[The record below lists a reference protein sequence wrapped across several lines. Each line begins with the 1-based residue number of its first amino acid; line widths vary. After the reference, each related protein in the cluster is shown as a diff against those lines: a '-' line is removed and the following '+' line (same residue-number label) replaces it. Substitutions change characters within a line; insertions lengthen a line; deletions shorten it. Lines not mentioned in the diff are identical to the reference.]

1 MIARADNNDL
11 VRKPRAAK
19 AGWRSLADDRM
30 LLALLMFSLA
40 TFVGV
45 TFRTTGLC
53 LLVWAIALAKGLFIA
68 RHSITKIDST
78 IRSVYMSPW
87 IAFFGAALIIPAT
100 IWLRRVTITSRSIN
114 ALELAVDFV
123 AHSALAVGLWVW
135 SRNPRRGHVSQMV
148 AMTLALFMS
157 VASGGVSGMITGQ
170 TAIGLVTVLGFIAT
184 SQIVFSPSSIRSSL
198 RLGTLIYT
206 STAILAMLMVTSA
219 MTQLTTRSL
228 SEIQAF
234 ISSGLKDQLEA
245 GATEILGSGTRYVT
259 GQRLGNVRRVIE
271 SNPQEVVLKGYSEQV
286 PGYLRGNIFDHYQ
299 AGSWD
304 ARAAYSNSSGSGSAE
319 GGRDE
324 GGRDE
329 GGRGEGGRDEGGRDE
344 GGRGEGGLGEG
355 GLGEVILRPIAQA
368 SVPLTQPERGDR
380 FRYPMIDSDSA
391 SDPQISSPPIVGT
404 VELLSDPTRGNKS
417 FLPEA
422 TVWVELV
429 GQSVVVSNDRTLVR
443 GVDFDE
449 PYVAGVAA
457 APVPQPLT
465 QNDRTILTALPKQME
480 GIIRKTATEAFGV
493 EALGSKLSGGEVLGD
508 DASDDDGFDGNQ
520 SSPDV
525 LFASEKVA
533 KLATFFQNKFTYSL
547 ERQSGPRWIDP
558 LWYFLERRHPA
569 HCEYFAAAGM
579 FLLRSQGI
587 PARYVTGYVMDEPS
601 EDANSY
607 VARNSDA
614 HAWVEYYDQSD
625 SRWKV
630 AEMTPGKTYKPFGQG
645 ADEITSTADAM
656 LDEKTQTGAGS
667 RFYEQ
672 LRQLLGLL
680 PMSDALVSG
689 FRYAQVPL
697 LVGLSWVLYRRIRKP
712 GGNSSEHTR
721 RLEALDRKARRWG
734 MIRED
739 SETLHQ
745 FAIRVETTTP
755 LNANKNIEW
764 QQLGR
769 SLADDYRHHARS
781 LYRAV

>member
-1 MIARADNNDL
+1 MTARTDDNDL
-11 VRKPRAAK
+11 VRNPRASK
-19 AGWRSLADDRM
+19 AWWQSLATDRK
-30 LLALLMFSLA
+30 LLAFLMFSLA
-40 TFVGV
+40 MFVGV
-45 TFRTTGLC
+45 TFRTTGMC
-53 LLVWAIALAKGLFIA
+53 LLVWVISLAKGLFIA
-68 RHSITKIDST
+68 RHSTSRSEST
-78 IRSVYMSPW
+78 IRNLYKSPW
-87 IAFFGAALIIPAT
+87 IAVLGATLIIPVT
-100 IWLRRVTITSRSIN
+100 FWLRRVMITSRSIN
-114 ALELAVDFV
+114 ALELAIDFV
-123 AHSALAVGLWVW
+123 AHSALAVALWVW

-157 VASGGVSGMITGQ
+157 VASGGVSGLITGQ
-170 TAIGLVTVLGFIAT
+170 TAIGLVAVLGFIAT
-184 SQIVFSPSSIRSSL
+184 SQIVFSPSSIRSAL
-198 RLGTLIYT
+198 RSGTLIYT
-206 STAILAMLMVTSA
+206 SAAILAMLMATSA
-219 MTQLTTRSL
+219 MTQVTTRSL

-234 ISSGLKDQLEA
+234 ISSGLRDQLEA

-259 GQRLGNVRRVIE
+259 GQRLGNVRRTME
-271 SNPQEVVLKGYSEQV
+271 LNPQEVVLKGYSEQV
-286 PGYLRGNIFDHYQ
+286 PGYLRGNVFDHYQ

-304 ARAAYSNSSGSGSAE
+304 AQAAYSNSGGSGFGEAGSGEAGSGE
-319 GGRDE
+319 A
-324 GGRDE
+324 
-329 GGRGEGGRDEGGRDE
+329 GRGEF
-344 GGRGEGGLGEG
+344 
-355 GLGEVILRPIAQA
+355 VLRPIAQA

-380 FRYPMIDSDSA
+380 LRYPLIDSDST
-391 SDPQISSPPIVGT
+391 SDPQSSLPAIVGT
-404 VELLSDPTRGNKS
+404 VELVSDPTRGNKS

-422 TVWVELV
+422 TVWIELV
-429 GQSVVVSNDRTLVR
+429 GQSVVVRNDHTLVR

-457 APVPQPLT
+457 APVPEPLT
-465 QNDRTILTALPKQME
+465 PKDRAILTAVPKQME
-480 GIIRKTATEAFGV
+480 AIIRKTATEALAG
-493 EALGSKLSGGEVLGD
+493 EATGGIPGD
-508 DASDDDGFDGNQ
+508 DVLVGNQ
-520 SSPDV
+520 SLP
-525 LFASEKVA
+525 KVPSSSQTAA
-533 KLATFFQNKFTYSL
+533 KIATFFQTKFTYSL
-547 ERQSGPRWIDP
+547 ERQPGPRWIDP

-601 EDANSY
+601 EDANTY

-614 HAWVEYYDQSD
+614 HAWVEYYDQSG

-656 LDEKTQTGAGS
+656 SDDRTETGAGS

-672 LRQLLGLL
+672 FRQLIGLL

-697 LVGLSWVLYRRIRKP
+697 LIGLSWVLYRRIRKP
-712 GGNSSEHTR
+712 GGNSSEHTL

-745 FAIRVETTTP
+745 FAIRVETTAP
-755 LNANKNIEW
+755 VNSKKNNEW
-764 QQLGR
+764 QELGR
-769 SLADDYRHHARS
+769 LLADDYRHHARS